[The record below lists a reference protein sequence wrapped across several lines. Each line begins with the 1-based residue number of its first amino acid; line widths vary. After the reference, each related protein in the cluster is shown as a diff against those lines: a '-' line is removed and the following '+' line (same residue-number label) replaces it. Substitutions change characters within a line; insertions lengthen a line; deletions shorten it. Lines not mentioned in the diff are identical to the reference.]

1 MAALFD
7 SVGLSPESE
16 ELETDVEAPPPWRLS
31 RHCPLGGQGQAPPPL
46 EAQAAPR
53 RVEAKRMPRPGD
65 KKIEPRDAAKQAG
78 NKKAAKDAQQKPRDA
93 AKDAK
98 KEGRQG
104 CQEGCQEGQGKSLE
118 SSPKRLFR
126 DHVLFQ
132 DARKAARKAKDE
144 EVRLFKEPKTH
155 MSNEEKRPESGCKK
169 EMNQRLWKGPGK
181 GKGGKG
187 SGKSQTKGKGAKQ
200 DKGPRKGQSEKHL
213 GGRGIERVQEPSSS
227 SRGPPAL
234 EPFELPPAL
243 ELFELDARS
252 ILVAE
257 ALEPS
262 ISSRVPADHDA
273 LRCCMCCSKRFVA
286 ACEQQCRA
294 LRCCKCCSCS
304 CSCHQ
309 SVFIVQCCMCCSCC

>member
-1 MAALFD
+1 
-7 SVGLSPESE
+7 
-16 ELETDVEAPPPWRLS
+16 
-31 RHCPLGGQGQAPPPL
+31 
-46 EAQAAPR
+46 
-53 RVEAKRMPRPGD
+53 MPRPGD
-65 KKIEPRDAAKQAG
+65 KKIQPRDAAKEAG
-78 NKKAAKDAQQKPRDA
+78 NKKAAKDAPKKPRDA

-155 MSNEEKRPESGCKK
+155 MSNEEAVQGAEDTSSEDEEVWLFKEPESGCKRK
-169 EMNQRLWKGPGK
+169 RGRRGWKGPGK

-243 ELFELDARS
+243 ELFELDARRMLPPGAHELFEL
-252 ILVAE
+252 LVAE